1 MAGAEGASQE
11 RDRLWRFLELV
22 SLNTRRS
29 LTVVSAHRAAMT
41 SPFPP
46 LRPLERQ
53 QVAALRTFTIAE
65 GVLMLVLGVLALVFP
80 VVASFWI
87 TAVVALAFLVGG
99 LVGWV
104 DNLIRSRQLSRRHTF
119 WRLVV
124 STLFLVT
131 GGWMIAQ
138 FRGGTLQAADQVAAL
153 SLAVGVVFLVEGLV
167 AMLVAISHRG
177 APGWVWGLL
186 NGLVTL
192 VLGALILS
200 MKLGGQLSVLG
211 ILVGVS
217 FLFSGVDLLAFGA
230 GFHAD
235 EN

>member
-1 MAGAEGASQE
+1 MGLNRGSQAREGLPGLLA
-11 RDRLWRFLELV
+11 LVGLE
-22 SLNTRRS
+22 TRRS
-29 LTVVSAHRAAMT
+29 LMNVDADWATMT
-41 SPFPP
+41 SPLPP
-46 LRPLERQ
+46 LRPLDQR

-87 TAVVALAFLVGG
+87 TAMVALAFLVGG
-99 LVGWV
+99 LVGWI
-104 DNLIRSRQLSRRHTF
+104 DNLVRARQLSRRHTF

-131 GGWMIAQ
+131 GGWMISQ
-138 FRGGTLQAADQVAAL
+138 FRGGPLQVADQVAAL

-167 AMLVAISHRG
+167 AVLVAISHRG
-177 APGWVWGLL
+177 APGWAWGLL

-200 MKLGGQLSVLG
+200 MKLAGQLSVLG

-230 GFHAD
+230 GFHPD
-235 EN
+235 ED

>member
-1 MAGAEGASQE
+1 LS
-11 RDRLWRFLELV
+11 
-22 SLNTRRS
+22 S
-29 LTVVSAHRAAMT
+29 
-41 SPFPP
+41 
-46 LRPLERQ
+46 LERH

-87 TAVVALAFLVGG
+87 TAVVAVAFVVGG
-99 LVGWV
+99 LVGWI
-104 DNLIRSRQLSRRHTF
+104 DNLIRARQLSRRHTF

-131 GGWMIAQ
+131 GVWMIGQ
-138 FRGGTLQAADQVAAL
+138 FRGGPLTAVAQVAAL
-153 SLAVGVVFLVEGLV
+153 SLAIGIVFLVEGLV
-167 AMLVAISHRG
+167 AMLVAASHRG
-177 APGWVWGLL
+177 APGWGWGLL
-186 NGLVTL
+186 NGVVTL
-192 VLGALILS
+192 LLGAMILA

-235 EN
+235 EPERAES

>member
-1 MAGAEGASQE
+1 
-11 RDRLWRFLELV
+11 
-22 SLNTRRS
+22 
-29 LTVVSAHRAAMT
+29 
-41 SPFPP
+41 
-46 LRPLERQ
+46 
-53 QVAALRTFTIAE
+53 VAALRTFTIAE

-87 TAVVALAFLVGG
+87 TAVVAVVFVVGG
-99 LVGWV
+99 LVGWI
-104 DNLIRSRQLSRRHTF
+104 DNLIRARQLSRRHTF

-131 GGWMIAQ
+131 GVWMIGQ
-138 FRGGTLQAADQVAAL
+138 FRGGPLTAVAQVAAL
-153 SLAVGVVFLVEGLV
+153 SLAIGIVFLVEGLV
-167 AMLVAISHRG
+167 AMLVAASHRG
-177 APGWVWGLL
+177 TSGWGWGLL
-186 NGLVTL
+186 NGVVTL
-192 VLGALILS
+192 LLGAMILA

-235 EN
+235 EPERADS